1 MACVINDEVITL
13 PTEVYSY
20 WTSVAPGYLAIL
32 SIDTDGNSGG
42 NIYFF
47 LISGDTATTYTINSL
62 SPSMTPPCKAGA
74 VSLGNIWYDIGAGA
88 FFYTYGYAM
97 YESADCSSTYTS
109 SIQVYIGGH
118 YVNGTPYW
126 VTPGLPLSAITASTT
141 IQTRSPTS
149 YIRGGGDKWLNSSN
163 IYVVYKDMFASPPVI
178 YYSKTVK
185 DPSTTA
191 GGTF

>member
-42 NIYFF
+42 NIYLF

-126 VTPGLPLSAITASTT
+126 VTPGLPLSAI
-141 IQTRSPTS
+141 
-149 YIRGGGDKWLNSSN
+149 
-163 IYVVYKDMFASPPVI
+163 F
-178 YYSKTVK
+178 SKHHNTDEV
-185 DPSTTA
+185 TNELHQ
-191 GGTF
+191 GRWR